1 MIKSINPYIL
11 NSLKLSRLTITRG
24 ITLGYFFVLCT
35 AFRPFTI
42 EGKNI
47 LLFAYAALGVGFLLL
62 LNYRSMP
69 KIREWLLSL
78 ILFYLIGAALLN
90 LKSSQPLSLV
100 YSAFFIV
107 SFLIYVPFMQ
117 QSLQVDG
124 YRRLLKTV
132 FIIYFVGLI
141 VGQVYVYGNFFTAF
155 PNQTGNLTH
164 GAWGTLIES
173 GIYRYY
179 SLSSEPSYA
188 AFIVITLY
196 YSYIKLDTQKGS
208 LFKGENLYL
217 FIMLVYMILFFQS
230 AYGIILLA
238 LILMGYIGF
247 TKTSVLIYFLSLC
260 VGLIVVMAGIE
271 FGPVTRIIKIIENI
285 DLTNLHGLSSIDF
298 SVYFRIAP
306 LIHYIRE
313 SSIMDISFY
322 IGHGAAA
329 SRKFV
334 VPETY
339 LAYQGD
345 FLGGFIPSF
354 FYDYGIIGAGLL
366 LLFVWRLLP
375 GVFSIPTAI
384 VALVLF
390 NANINTQLFWII
402 LTCLAI
408 NKHFLLGYKRR
419 EKVFA
424 EHKSV

>member
-1 MIKSINPYIL
+1 
-11 NSLKLSRLTITRG
+11 
-24 ITLGYFFVLCT
+24 
-35 AFRPFTI
+35 
-42 EGKNI
+42 
-47 LLFAYAALGVGFLLL
+47 
-62 LNYRSMP
+62 MP
-69 KIREWLLSL
+69 KIREWLLPL
-78 ILFYLIGAALLN
+78 ILFYLIGATLLN
-90 LKSSQPLSLV
+90 LESSQPLSLI
-100 YSAFFIV
+100 YSVFFIV
-107 SFLIYVPFMQ
+107 SFLIYVPFIK
-117 QSLQVDG
+117 QSLHLEE
-124 YRRLLKTV
+124 YRKLLKTV

-141 VGQVYVYGNFFTAF
+141 VGQVYVYGNFFTAI
-155 PNQTGNLTH
+155 PNQIGNLKH
-164 GAWGTLIES
+164 GSWGTLIES
-173 GIYRYY
+173 RIYRYY

-196 YSYIKLDTQKGS
+196 YSYIKLDKQKGS

-247 TKTSVLIYFLSLC
+247 TKTSVLIYFISLC
-260 VGLIVVMAGIE
+260 VCLIVVIAGIE
-271 FGPVTRIIKIIENI
+271 FGPVTRIINIIENI

-313 SSIMDISFY
+313 SSIMEISFY

-354 FYDYGIIGAGLL
+354 FYDYGVIGAGLL
-366 LLFVWRLLP
+366 LVFIWRLLP

-390 NANINTQLFWII
+390 NANINTQLFWMM
-402 LTCLAI
+402 LTCLAV
-408 NKHFLLGYKRR
+408 NKFFLSGYKKK
-419 EKVFA
+419 EEELA
-424 EHKSV
+424 GLKSA